1 LPTVLTYGHGDV
13 VPGYAEQWRN
23 GLAPWELVVEGDR
36 WYGRGTA
43 DNKGQHSINLAAL
56 AAVLSAR
63 DGRLGYNVKLVFE
76 SGEEVGSPGLKAVCA
91 AERDTLKADL
101 FLASD
106 GPRVCAERPTLFLGS
121 RGDVSF
127 RLTVKLRDGA
137 HHSGNWGGIL
147 RNPVTVLA
155 HALATLVDRDGRIMV
170 DGLRPPP
177 VSDAIRAALADI
189 ELGRDDS
196 SPAIDMSWG
205 EPGLSPAERV
215 IAWNALDVLAIKAAN
230 SDAPINAIPAAAN
243 AVCGFRFVV
252 GTDVANLARHLRV
265 HFDAYGFDDVQV
277 AVGGCC
283 PATRLDLDNPWVK
296 WALESLAATTGKRP
310 ALLPNLGGTIPNDV
324 FSETLKLPTLWV
336 PHSYPAC
343 SQHAPDEHLLGSVVR
358 EALAVMAGLWWDLGV
373 GTTKPVRYPATN

>member
-1 LPTVLTYGHGDV
+1 LSTDLQRLYLLDEIEPALAALGFESRIVENPAFPAAPLLMATRHEGPHLPTVLTYGHGDV

-155 HALATLVDRDGRIMV
+155 HALATLVDRDGRIM
-170 DGLRPPP
+170 
-177 VSDAIRAALADI
+177 
-189 ELGRDDS
+189 
-196 SPAIDMSWG
+196 
-205 EPGLSPAERV
+205 
-215 IAWNALDVLAIKAAN
+215 
-230 SDAPINAIPAAAN
+230 
-243 AVCGFRFVV
+243 
-252 GTDVANLARHLRV
+252 GTGCVRHPCPTRSGRHLRISNW
-265 HFDAYGFDDVQV
+265 DE
-277 AVGGCC
+277 
-283 PATRLDLDNPWVK
+283 TIR
-296 WALESLAATTGKRP
+296 RP
-310 ALLPNLGGTIPNDV
+310 RST
-324 FSETLKLPTLWV
+324 
-336 PHSYPAC
+336 
-343 SQHAPDEHLLGSVVR
+343 
-358 EALAVMAGLWWDLGV
+358 
-373 GTTKPVRYPATN
+373 